1 MRKLPPPP
9 SIARLRDEVQ
19 LRTRDL
25 VAITTETVLW
35 RVQRTTGTHLTPW
48 NALRHFGPAAGCRFD
63 PQPPPPRPGQAQ
75 GVTYL
80 AISPQTA
87 LAEAFQTRRLVDRHL
102 GAPALVGL
110 RLTRPV
116 RLLDL
121 SRTWPTRAGASQAIS
136 SGRRDVARHWAR
148 AIRAAFPDLEGLWY
162 PSSMDG
168 GGYCLVLWNPAGDA
182 LPDAPVL
189 SRPLTDPALADRLA
203 GAAAR
208 LGYRLL

>member
-1 MRKLPPPP
+1 V
-9 SIARLRDEVQ
+9 AQLRDVVR

-25 VAITTETVLW
+25 VAVTTETVLW
-35 RVQRTTGTHLTPW
+35 RVHRTAGEHVVPW
-48 NALRHFGPAAGCRFD
+48 NALRHYGPVASCRFD
-63 PQPPPPRPGQAQ
+63 PQPPPPHVDQDE

-80 AISPQTA
+80 AISAQTA
-87 LAEAFQTRRLVDRHL
+87 LAEAFQTRRLLDRHL

-136 SGRRDVARHWAR
+136 TGRRDLAQAWAR
-148 AIRAAFPDLEGLWY
+148 RLREAFPDLEGVWF

-168 GGYCLVLWNPAGDA
+168 GGLCLALWAPAADA
-182 LPDAPVL
+182 LPEAPVL
-189 SRPLTDPALADRLA
+189 SRLLADPALADRLA

>member
-1 MRKLPPPP
+1 VEQ
-9 SIARLRDEVQ
+9 LRDVVR

-25 VAITTETVLW
+25 VAVTTETVLW
-35 RVQRTTGTHLTPW
+35 RVHRTSGAHVVPW
-48 NALRHFGPAAGCRFD
+48 NALRHYGPVASCRFD
-63 PQPPPPRPGQAQ
+63 PQPPPPRADQAE

-80 AISPQTA
+80 AISAQTA

-136 SGRRDVARHWAR
+136 SGRRDLAQAWAR
-148 AIRAAFPDLEGLWY
+148 RLREAFPELEGVWY

-168 GGYCLVLWNPAGDA
+168 GGWCVALWTPAADA
-182 LPDAPVL
+182 LPAAPVL
-189 SRPLTDPALADRLA
+189 SRPLADPALADRLA
-203 GAAAR
+203 ATAAR

>member
-1 MRKLPPPP
+1 VPKLPPPP
-9 SIARLRDEVQ
+9 PADHLRTAVT

-35 RVQRTTGTHLTPW
+35 RVHRTAGAHVVPW
-48 NALRHFGPAAGCRFD
+48 NALRRYGPVASCRFD
-63 PQPPPPRPGQAQ
+63 PQPPPPRVHAAE

-80 AISPQTA
+80 AITPQTA

-102 GAPALVGL
+102 GAPSLVGL

-136 SGRRDVARHWAR
+136 SGRRDVARAWAR
-148 AIRAAFPDLEGLWY
+148 ALREAFPDLEGVWY

-168 GGYCLVLWNPAGDA
+168 GGFCLALWEPAADA
-182 LPDAPVL
+182 MPTAPVL

-203 GAAAR
+203 AAAAR
-208 LGYRLL
+208 MGYRLL